1 MVFDAI
7 AQESKKTL
15 LTAAK
20 NKNIQINVS
29 DGNFIVTYK
38 EFRLLNFH
46 YIR

>member
-7 AQESKKTL
+7 AQESKKTSI
-15 LTAAK
+15 TAAK

-29 DGNFIVTYK
+29 DGNFVVTYK
-38 EFRLLNFH
+38 ELRFLNFH